1 MVVDVA
7 LLPAS
12 NVEQFRSS
20 SATQFPVSS
29 AELSACSSV
38 PLYPGSSA
46 GVFLASNAAMF
57 PGRAAHLF
65 QGSNVGNSANLL
77 LGVKSVAEMLF
88 LMEEACLK
96 LSNYIGTLYKGFL

>member
-1 MVVDVA
+1 MVVAVA

-12 NVEQFRSS
+12 NAAQCRSS
-20 SATQFPVSS
+20 SATQFPASS
-29 AELSACSSV
+29 AGLSASSSV
-38 PLYPGSSA
+38 HLYQGSSA

-65 QGSNVGNSANLL
+65 QGSSAGNSANLL
-77 LGVKSVAEMLF
+77 LGVKSVAEILF

-96 LSNYIGTLYKGFL
+96 